1 MNSQQK
7 IIVFATKGENTN
19 EELRILSLLDG
30 FEVDI
35 FAFDYHEKILN
46 FWLLI
51 KKSLANKPK
60 LIVMEGTGI
69 SGGFACL
76 ILRWFF
82 NIPYVVSSGDA
93 VAPFIAMKSNRLVG
107 YFAYL
112 YEYLLCR
119 FCAGFIGWTP
129 YLVGRA
135 LTFGAPKGIT
145 AAGWSE
151 KSYGFADLDRY
162 RQVIRDKLSIPQQ
175 AIVYGLIGSLVWVK
189 KLEYCYG
196 VELVRARQQV
206 DPDADVYV
214 IIGGDGTG
222 TSHLQTL
229 AGNLLGTKIILTGNI
244 PSDRVLEYLAAMD
257 VASLPQSVDGV
268 GSFRYTTKVSEYLAA
283 KLPIAIGQV
292 PMTYDLLMDY
302 SWCLAGKNPWDD
314 KYIDRLAKLMENL
327 TIEDIAEKKQMI
339 PSSLKEFD
347 LESQRKK
354 VTKFIEDILR

>member
-1 MNSQQK
+1 MNSQHK
-7 IIVFATKGENTN
+7 VIVFATKGKNTN
-19 EELRILSLLDG
+19 DESRILSLLDG

-35 FAFDYHEKILN
+35 FSFDYHKKLLS

-51 KKSLANKPK
+51 KSSLANKPK

-76 ILRWFF
+76 ILRWVF
-82 NIPYVVSSGDA
+82 NISYVVSSGDA
-93 VAPFIAMKSNRLVG
+93 VAPFIAMKSNRLFG

-112 YEYLLCR
+112 YEYLLCH

-145 AAGWSE
+145 AAGWSG
-151 KSYGFADLDRY
+151 KSYSSDDLDRY
-162 RQVIRDKLSIPQQ
+162 RQAIRDKLDIPPK
-175 AIVYGLIGSLVWVK
+175 AIVYGLIGSLVWVE

-206 DPDADVYV
+206 DPDADVYL

-229 AGNLLGTKIILTGNI
+229 AGDLLGTKIILTGNI
-244 PSDRVLEYLAAMD
+244 PSDQVLEYLAAMD
-257 VASLPQSVDGV
+257 VASLPQSVDRV

-283 KLPIAIGQV
+283 KLPIAIGQI

-302 SWCLAGKNPWDD
+302 SWCLSGNNPWDD
-314 KYIDRLAKLMENL
+314 KYINELAKLMENL
-327 TIEDIAEKKQMI
+327 TIEEIADKKQLI
-339 PSSLKEFD
+339 PSELKEFD
-347 LESQRKK
+347 LEYQRKK
-354 VTKFIEDILR
+354 VTKFIEDILE